1 MFIQEKWVTWSYV
14 GAAGV
19 PTIMRGTVMSY
30 YFINVVKIS
39 CRSILSFKF
48 VDKIY
53 ISHMSILIFTK
64 IWISKMKVCSMQ
76 LHSIYIYSTFRS
88 FNLLSLSF
96 LLSLIQIRPPIQAC
110 SPIHQSV
117 GLFFHRTF
125 FVRGRLLWYGVNDVI
140 RPSYQFYHTP
150 RTSSYKFYISSLGN
164 FVWYVIY
171 LYVHTH
177 VHFSINRSFSSSH
190 PIPVFP
196 DKFSSKLI

>member
-1 MFIQEKWVTWSYV
+1 MFIQEKWVTWSCV
-14 GAAGV
+14 GGAGV

-96 LLSLIQIRPPIQAC
+96 LLSFDTNSSTNTSLLAHPSICRSFFSSHIFFEGGYYDTGWMTSFGPHTN
-110 SPIHQSV
+110 STIHQEHLHTNSIYRV
-117 GLFFHRTF
+117 L
-125 FVRGRLLWYGVNDVI
+125 VI
-140 RPSYQFYHTP
+140 
-150 RTSSYKFYISSLGN
+150 
-164 FVWYVIY
+164 
-171 LYVHTH
+171 LY
-177 VHFSINRSFSSSH
+177 
-190 PIPVFP
+190 
-196 DKFSSKLI
+196 DM